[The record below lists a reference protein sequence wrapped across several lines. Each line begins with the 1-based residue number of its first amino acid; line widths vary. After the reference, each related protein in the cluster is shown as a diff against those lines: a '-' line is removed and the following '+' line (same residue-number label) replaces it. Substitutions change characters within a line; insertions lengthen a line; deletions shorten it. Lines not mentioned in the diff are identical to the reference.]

1 MPDEIKPNVD
11 QAPTQDAQLAAE
23 RIAAG
28 EEKAPTVDIE
38 GDYEAAQQY
47 SVSDIDRT
55 GEGQKA
61 AEAAT
66 APDYKISEPQETKT
80 ESKATGNPSDY
91 MDMAKDVTPD

>member
-1 MPDEIKPNVD
+1 MPDEIKPNAN
-11 QAPTQDAQLAAE
+11 QAPTHDAQLAAE

-66 APDYKISEPQETKT
+66 APEYQMSEPQETKT

-91 MDMAKDVTPD
+91 MDMAKDVTPE